1 MLGEIEAELK
11 LVIAGNHDLELDGDY
26 WLKHLDEEGGDE
38 PEEHDQ
44 AVAIMKSPLA
54 RDAGVIYL
62 DEGTHHFTLQ
72 NGASFSIYVSLYS
85 PAFGD
90 WAFGSVPSH
99 DRFTDLQ
106 SPVDIFMTHGPPK
119 GILDLCPQ
127 DNVGC
132 EHTLRALQR
141 VKPMLH
147 CFEHIHEG
155 YGAQTITWDDKHP
168 RASQPASVSKHDR
181 WNIVCKSNKAQE
193 TLLINAAIQGDN
205 GAFTLR
211 LEEGHRVY
219 DDRWRLDHSVV
230 DTELDVKIEFGA
242 AEQVMNE
249 ISAFIDSSKASLED
263 IEAVILKELTLAVFG
278 SNKLDKVGLGLDE
291 TFHLCMRILRGEID
305 VEYED
310 RTEDC
315 QKKIDAFALKGLKSG
330 EVKVARSRR
339 EVVQHAAAFRHI
351 ITVFVKRNQSMT
363 EELIKET
370 DAILVRGLSGEDA
383 GVLSSKSYATLLYIR
398 VRAEPESFNILNL
411 SVELREHAV
420 RSPAVG
426 SVLSGSPDP

>member
-1 MLGEIEAELK
+1 MPAVNTRFLAISDTHGLDIHVNTDHAFRLPLPKVDVLLHCGDLTQVGGHGSLRKALKMLGEIEAELK

-205 GAFTLR
+205 GAFCNAAWLVTLP
-211 LEEGHRVY
+211 L
-219 DDRWRLDHSVV
+219 
-230 DTELDVKIEFGA
+230 
-242 AEQVMNE
+242 
-249 ISAFIDSSKASLED
+249 SAH
-263 IEAVILKELTLAVFG
+263 
-278 SNKLDKVGLGLDE
+278 N
-291 TFHLCMRILRGEID
+291 
-305 VEYED
+305 
-310 RTEDC
+310 
-315 QKKIDAFALKGLKSG
+315 
-330 EVKVARSRR
+330 
-339 EVVQHAAAFRHI
+339 
-351 ITVFVKRNQSMT
+351 
-363 EELIKET
+363 
-370 DAILVRGLSGEDA
+370 
-383 GVLSSKSYATLLYIR
+383 
-398 VRAEPESFNILNL
+398 
-411 SVELREHAV
+411 
-420 RSPAVG
+420 
-426 SVLSGSPDP
+426 